1 MLAIEDIETIM
12 VQGEK
17 CIVYDLVPVI
27 AREHGWQYE
36 FDIPS
41 EQPADYFDIYTNTEV
56 REMWHDT
63 IDFAVG
69 YLNEIGS
76 PDIKFIWN
84 YDIVD
89 EIDGVEFPVYLTVVK
104 AREE

>member
-1 MLAIEDIETIM
+1 MLAIKDIETIM

-27 AREHGWQYE
+27 AKEHGWQYE

-56 REMWHDT
+56 RQMWHET
-63 IDFAVG
+63 IDLAVE

-76 PDIKFIWN
+76 PNIKFIWE
-84 YDIVD
+84 DILD
-89 EIDGVEFPVYLTVVK
+89 EIDGIEFPVYLRLVK